1 MPKPN
6 QQQIADLLKLSRTTV
21 SRCFTHNSRI
31 NPETRA
37 KVFEC
42 AAKIGYKYAP
52 QRTIMGEEVKARHD
66 RIAVLIGSPDPAAK
80 DTAAAKAILG
90 GLSQQVAA
98 EGLSME
104 VHYVD
109 PATFYP
115 DARKRRLFGDVEW
128 SKLLGL
134 IMLYPFAQEAVSKL
148 KIRRPLI
155 SLLEDYEDDDVDS
168 IDTDHGRGISR
179 LMDHLVGL
187 GHRRIGFLSWKYTIP
202 VHWAERR
209 FGAYVESLYRH
220 NLDFD
225 PALVLNIRRD
235 QHIPSEELPDR
246 VIRLMNKGV
255 RAWACAADHQA
266 VELIKGLQAK
276 GIRIPQDVSIT
287 GYDGI
292 PVPKGIPQLTS
303 IQMPFEEIGRS
314 AIATLLRRAKQPTA
328 ERRQVMIGGKLI
340 EGRTTSVPAGA
351 PKG

>member
-6 QQQIADLLKLSRTTV
+6 QQQIADMLNLSRTTV

-37 KVFEC
+37 RVFEC
-42 AAKIGYKYAP
+42 AAQIGYSYTP

-66 RIAVLIGSPDPAAK
+66 RVAVLIGSPDPAAK

-90 GLSQQVAA
+90 GLSQQIAA

-104 VHYVD
+104 VHYMD
-109 PATFYP
+109 PATFQP
-115 DARKRRLFGDVEW
+115 DEGKRRLSGNVEW
-128 SKLLGL
+128 SNLLGL
-134 IMLYPFAQEAVSKL
+134 VMMYPFDQAAISKL
-148 KIRRPLI
+148 KIRRPII

-179 LMDHLVGL
+179 LVDHLHAL

-220 NLDFD
+220 NIDFD
-225 PALVLNIRRD
+225 AELVLNIRRD
-235 QHIPSEELPDR
+235 QHIPTSELPDR
-246 VIRLMNKGV
+246 VVALLEKGV
-255 RAWACAADHQA
+255 TAWVCAADHQA
-266 VELIKGLQAK
+266 VELMKGLK
-276 GIRIPQDVSIT
+276 ERGVKVPQDVSIT

-292 PVPKGIPQLTS
+292 PVPAGLPKLTS
-303 IQMPFEEIGRS
+303 IKMPFEEIGKS
-314 AIATLLRRAKQPTA
+314 AIVTLLRRTKQPTA
-328 ERRQVMIGGKLI
+328 DRRKVMISGKLL
-340 EGRTTSVPAGA
+340 EGQSTAAPACS
-351 PKG
+351 